1 MSNIV
6 RIQSQTDTENPVR
19 EQGTSSTTTRT
30 RAREETIID
39 GLMAYAERAGLPDT
53 PAMRAYNMR
62 LLDTGF
68 ELEVLWAVMD
78 ETMMAPRPTWHYYA
92 AISLL
97 IVFQNSCYST
107 ANSYATAVKSVH
119 KFRLGFSIAAEADIS
134 TTSLEVQEVGAGGN
148 LTVAVSCRQPYL

>member
-1 MSNIV
+1 MSNILDLQ
-6 RIQSQTDTENPVR
+6 RQADTQNPVR

-30 RAREETIID
+30 RARAKTPID
-39 GLMAYAERAGLPDT
+39 GLMAYAEQAGLPDT

-92 AISLL
+92 AIMRRL
-97 IVFQNSCYST
+97 IRENCYT
-107 ANSYATAVKSVH
+107 MMGWDTRQTYH
-119 KFRLGFSIAAEADIS
+119 RWEADGILS
-134 TTSLEVQEVGAGGN
+134 RGPLDEED
-148 LTVAVSCRQPYL
+148 

>member
-6 RIQSQTDTENPVR
+6 KIQSQSDTERPVR
-19 EQGTSSTTTRT
+19 EQGTSSTTTR
-30 RAREETIID
+30 AREETMID

-62 LLDTGF
+62 LLEAGF

-92 AISLL
+92 AIMRRLIRENCHTKMGWDTRQTYHRWESEGLL
-97 IVFQNSCYST
+97 PRGPLDGT
-107 ANSYATAVKSVH
+107 H
-119 KFRLGFSIAAEADIS
+119 
-134 TTSLEVQEVGAGGN
+134 
-148 LTVAVSCRQPYL
+148 